1 MLSFSDLFR
10 KTLRSRVAYSYLP
23 LTCVNGWIVRLFAE
37 LRTRRTFFLT
47 QREKSYIMLH
57 MSGNPRL
64 RMPTKTLGAFL
75 REKRRLEGF
84 SIRKLVDATKEISS
98 SGEAGISSAH
108 ICDIENGRRIPSD
121 EVLTLLVKVL
131 KITEE
136 ELDLYDTRVPNLE
149 IQELTQ
155 MNALYGVA
163 FRRMVKHIQKN
174 DVSPEEILQSMINNF
189 DK

>member
-1 MLSFSDLFR
+1 M
-10 KTLRSRVAYSYLP
+10 
-23 LTCVNGWIVRLFAE
+23 
-37 LRTRRTFFLT
+37 
-47 QREKSYIMLH
+47 
-57 MSGNPRL
+57 
-64 RMPTKTLGAFL
+64 
-75 REKRRLEGF
+75 
-84 SIRKLVDATKEISS
+84 
-98 SGEAGISSAH
+98 
-108 ICDIENGRRIPSD
+108 
-121 EVLTLLVKVL
+121 LVKVL

-174 DVSPEEILQSMINNF
+174 EVSPEEILQAMINNF

>member
-1 MLSFSDLFR
+1 MLL
-10 KTLRSRVAYSYLP
+10 
-23 LTCVNGWIVRLFAE
+23 
-37 LRTRRTFFLT
+37 
-47 QREKSYIMLH
+47 
-57 MSGNPRL
+57 MSGNL
-64 RMPTKTLGAFL
+64 GHRMPTKTLGAFL

-84 SIRKLVDATKEISS
+84 SIRKLVEATKEISP
-98 SGEAGISSAH
+98 SGETGVSPAH

-121 EVLTLLVKVL
+121 GVLALLVKVL

-174 DVSPEEILQSMINNF
+174 EVSPEEILQAMINNF